1 MRFCS
6 SVTTGREAG
15 KTRDVSTEERVSR
28 TEDRSNEANTFQP
41 VDLGRLIVNGELS
54 FSESP
59 EAAGI
64 GLENLLE
71 DLAAFFNDD
80 LSRRA
85 RRASEADTK
94 EIRIDCK
101 QSARI
106 SGTTPS
112 GRAVAHPLEAKSPD
126 RRKAIRK

>member
-6 SVTTGREAG
+6 SVTIGREAG
-15 KTRDVSTEERVSR
+15 KTRDVSTEGRVSR

-41 VDLGRLIVNGELS
+41 VDLGRLIVNSELS

-85 RRASEADTK
+85 R
-94 EIRIDCK
+94 
-101 QSARI
+101 
-106 SGTTPS
+106 
-112 GRAVAHPLEAKSPD
+112 
-126 RRKAIRK
+126 

>member
-6 SVTTGREAG
+6 SVTIGREAG
-15 KTRDVSTEERVSR
+15 KIREVSTEGRVSR
-28 TEDRSNEANTFQP
+28 TEDRGNEANTFQP

-64 GLENLLE
+64 GLENLFE

-85 RRASEADTK
+85 R
-94 EIRIDCK
+94 
-101 QSARI
+101 
-106 SGTTPS
+106 
-112 GRAVAHPLEAKSPD
+112 
-126 RRKAIRK
+126 